1 MDELVKAIVER
12 TGLPENQARQAA
24 ETAVTFLKER
34 LPAPLAQQV
43 DNALS
48 SEGLAG
54 GADKVIKGLGGM
66 LGGKK

>member
-54 GADKVIKGLGGM
+54 GAVKVIKGLGGM